1 MALSADEINY
11 FNSIVVL
18 SPPIYIQNT
27 WRNGGS
33 EMWEQSC
40 IKIPGGRLRK
50 TDVMSFT
57 EEPAQSSVN
66 LFLSSHSILVASDFG
81 YQILIK
87 LRLDLFKMLAGKK
100 RDTPQISYRHHNFH
114 IKSCGELPAMVTLDV
129 NIKYKSN

>member
-1 MALSADEINY
+1 MALLADEINY
-11 FNSIVVL
+11 FNSIVL
-18 SPPIYIQNT
+18 STPIYIQNT

-57 EEPAQSSVN
+57 ERPAQSSVN
-66 LFLSSHSILVASDFG
+66 LFLFPLNPCCFG

-87 LRLDLFKMLAGKK
+87 LCLDLLKMLAGEKV
-100 RDTPQISYRHHNFH
+100 RYITDSRHNFH
-114 IKSCGELPAMVTLDV
+114 IKSGGELLAVVSLDV
-129 NIKYKSN
+129 NIRIRVICCN

>member
-1 MALSADEINY
+1 MLAEGINY
-11 FNSIVVL
+11 FNGIVL
-18 SPPIYIQNT
+18 STAIYKQNT

-57 EEPAQSSVN
+57 EQPAQSSVN
-66 LFLSSHSILVASDFG
+66 LFLFPVNPCCFG

-87 LRLDLFKMLAGKK
+87 LSLDLLKMLAGEKV
-100 RDTPQISYRHHNFH
+100 RYITDSRHHFH
-114 IKSCGELPAMVTLDV
+114 IKSRGELLAVVSLDV
-129 NIKYKSN
+129 NIRIWVISCN